1 MKPIDFLP
9 ERYRQAKKR
18 RHTSFYRLGVT
29 MLFVLAFAAAAGGL
43 HFKQLDVRRQSEN
56 VNKQFAAA
64 QAQSALL
71 ANKQAELA
79 KLNVYAALVT
89 HLRHPWPKSRLIDEL
104 IAPLPAEVVLSK
116 VEITAVPRPVVA
128 TGEAATAG
136 SDGSAATKPNV
147 ETDLATLRSQAEQ
160 EDILIH
166 VEGTTHDQTALHLYL
181 QALLASRLFTAAEL
195 TAVEAAPT
203 NGTVDSSTTEVR
215 RDRFTAIVK
224 VRPAYGLPGGPALDH
239 PPANTTM
246 PKIAV
251 SKTADTA
258 LQLAPQGA
266 SQP

>member
-1 MKPIDFLP
+1 MNPIDFLP

-29 MLFVLAFAAAAGGL
+29 MLFVVAFAAAAGGL

-56 VNKQFAAA
+56 INKQYAAA

-89 HLRHPWPKSRLIDEL
+89 HLRHPWPKSRIIDEL

-116 VEITAVPRPVVA
+116 VEILAEPRPAAA
-128 TGEAATAG
+128 TGEAAAG
-136 SDGSAATKPNV
+136 SETEQKTPSV

-166 VEGTTHDQTALHLYL
+166 VEGTTRDQTALHLYL
-181 QALLASRLFTAAEL
+181 QMLLASRLFSAAEL
-195 TAVEAAPT
+195 TAVEAAPA
-203 NGTVDSSTTEVR
+203 NGSAEPSASAVR
-215 RDRFTAIVK
+215 QDRFTAIVK
-224 VRPAYGLPGGPALDH
+224 VRPAYGLPGGPSLDT
-239 PPANTTM
+239 PPAKTI
-246 PKIAV
+246 PPAV
-251 SKTADTA
+251 AASTSADTA
-258 LQLAPQGA
+258 LKLAPPGA

>member
-56 VNKQFAAA
+56 INKQYAAA

-116 VEITAVPRPVVA
+116 AEIVAVPRPAVA
-128 TGEAATAG
+128 TGEAAATG
-136 SDGSAATKPNV
+136 SEAEQTKPSV

-181 QALLASRLFTAAEL
+181 QALLASRFFSAAEL

-203 NGTVDSSTTEVR
+203 NGSAEPSAAAVR

-224 VRPAYGLPGGPALDH
+224 VRPAYGLPGGPSLDA
-239 PPANTTM
+239 PPAQVPTSEV
-246 PKIAV
+246 AA

-258 LQLAPQGA
+258 STLMPQGA
-266 SQP
+266 PQP

>member
-56 VNKQFAAA
+56 INKQYAAA
-64 QAQSALL
+64 QSQSALL

-79 KLNVYAALVT
+79 KLNIYAALVT
-89 HLRHPWPKSRLIDEL
+89 HLRHPWPKSRMIDEL

-116 VEITAVPRPVVA
+116 VEILAAPRPAVT
-128 TGEAATAG
+128 TGEATAAG
-136 SDGSAATKPNV
+136 SETEPKKPSV
-147 ETDLATLRSQAEQ
+147 ETDLAALRSQAEQ

-181 QALLASRLFTAAEL
+181 QSLLASRLFSAAEL

-203 NGTVDSSTTEVR
+203 NGSTETSATAVR
-215 RDRFTAIVK
+215 HDRFTAIVK
-224 VRPAYGLPGGPALDH
+224 VRPAYGLPGGPALEV
-239 PPANTTM
+239 PPAQVPT
-246 PKIAV
+246 PGIAA

-258 LQLAPQGA
+258 LTLAPQGA
-266 SQP
+266 PQP